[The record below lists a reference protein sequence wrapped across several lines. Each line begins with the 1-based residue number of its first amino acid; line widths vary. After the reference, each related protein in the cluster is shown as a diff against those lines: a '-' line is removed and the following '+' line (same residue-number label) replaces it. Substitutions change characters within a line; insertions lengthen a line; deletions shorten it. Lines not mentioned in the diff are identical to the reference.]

1 MNELLPQSEMNAF
14 TFVTGTVREV
24 EADLVSLE
32 AAGGGVWRAFIAASC
47 LLRPSAGDEVLVAP
61 LNDGRAFI
69 LAVLNRFAREA
80 CLDFPHGVEIRAGQ
94 ALKLN
99 SATSLTMDAP
109 QSSLIAAELTVQAGS
124 IQAQAGFCALL
135 ARTIKIAGRKLDSCF
150 EQFWGRFASSR
161 RMVSGH
167 DEVQAGSSR
176 LASCGTVQVQ
186 ADSIHH
192 VAAKLARIDAQQTHI
207 S

>member
-1 MNELLPQSEMNAF
+1 MKELLPQAATF
-14 TFVTGTVREV
+14 TLVSGMVRAIED
-24 EADLVSLE
+24 DLVSLE
-32 AAGGGVWRAFIAASC
+32 ADDGGRWRAFIAASC
-47 LLRPSAGDEVLVAP
+47 LLRPSVGDEVLLAP

-69 LAVLNRFAREA
+69 LAVLNRCPQEAR
-80 CLDFPHGVEIRAGQ
+80 LDFPHGLEIRAGQ

-99 SATSLTMDAP
+99 SAAALTMEAP
-109 QSSLIAAELTVQAGS
+109 QSSLTAAELTVQAGS

-135 ARTIKIAGRKLDSCF
+135 ARTVKIAGHKLDSCF

-176 LASCGTVQVQ
+176 LASGGTVQVQ

-192 VAAKLARIDAQQTHI
+192 VAAKLARIDAEQTHI